1 MPRPRAYEGE
11 FSQERLREAL
21 SYDPSTG
28 VFRWKIKCAQ
38 RVSIGDIAGS
48 PNVNG
53 YLLIMLDR
61 VRYKAHRLAWF
72 YVHGYWPPEEVD
84 HINGIRSDNRFDN
97 LRCVTRAINMTNK
110 GSYKN
115 STTGFKGVH
124 FHKRG
129 QRYIAHIQLNG
140 KRRHLGSFLTA
151 EDARLAYLAAAREAF
166 GHSSRTS

>member
-1 MPRPRAYEGE
+1 MPRPRAYEGD

-21 SYDPSTG
+21 SYDPATG

-38 RVSIGDIAGS
+38 RVSIGDVAGS
-48 PNVNG
+48 PNIHG

-72 YVHGYWPPEEVD
+72 YVHGAWPENEID
-84 HINGIRSDNRFDN
+84 HLNGVRSDNRFDN
-97 LRCVTRAINMTNK
+97 LRSVTRAQNMTNK

-124 FHKRG
+124 FNKKM
-129 QRYIAHIQLNG
+129 QRFVAHIQLSG
-140 KRRHLGSFLTA
+140 RRRHLGTFATA
-151 EDARLAYLAAAREAF
+151 EDARLAYLSAAREAF
-166 GHSSRTS
+166 GYSARTS